1 MHRQNSFNFKKT
13 SPQDAEE
20 NVLPLI
26 NIVFLLL
33 IFFLWVGTITTPDLF
48 KVTPPVS
55 NNEAPDMPSEW
66 VILINQDNKIAF
78 RNSETTL
85 EDLSALIRGNR
96 SKNVNQ
102 TYKIKA
108 DAAVETGQ
116 VISVMEVLRN
126 AGIGNI
132 KLMTSKSD

>member
-1 MHRQNSFNFKKT
+1 MYRPNSFNFKKT

-55 NNEAPDMPSEW
+55 NNEAPDTPSEW
-66 VILINQDNKIAF
+66 VILINQDDKIAF

-85 EDLSALIRGNR
+85 EDLSALIRSSR
-96 SKNVNQ
+96 SKNANQ

-126 AGIGNI
+126 AGVDNI
-132 KLMTSKSD
+132 KLITSKSD

>member
-1 MHRQNSFNFKKT
+1 MNRIKSFNFKKS

-33 IFFLWVGTITTPDLF
+33 IFFLWAGTITSPDLF

-55 NNEAPDMPSEW
+55 NNEVPDTPSEL
-66 VILINQDNKIAF
+66 VILINQDDKIAF
-78 RNSETTL
+78 KNSETTL
-85 EDLSALIRGNR
+85 NNLSAQVRDSQSRN
-96 SKNVNQ
+96 KNQ
-102 TYKIKA
+102 AYKIKA

-126 AGIGNI
+126 AGIENI
-132 KLMTSKSD
+132 KLITSKSK